1 MRTLGPRG
9 AVFLDRDGTIN
20 AKAPEGDYITEP
32 ERLTLLPGAAH
43 AIRRL
48 NDVGALVIVVTNQ
61 RGIALGR
68 MTEAD
73 LEDIHA
79 QLRSILDE
87 KAGARLDAIF
97 HCPHDVGACQC
108 RKPAPGLIYQA
119 RAWRP
124 EIDLA
129 RSIIIGDSRTDSA
142 AGRRAGLSTTL
153 LGRDAADLAAAVDG
167 FLSRPASPFRRSFPR
182 QRGLHRV
189 MP

>member
-1 MRTLGPRG
+1 VRTLGPRG

-32 ERLTLLPGAAH
+32 GRLTLLPGAAH

-48 NDVGALVIVVTNQ
+48 NDAGALVIVVTNQ

-68 MTEAD
+68 MTDAD
-73 LEDIHA
+73 LEDVHA
-79 QLRSILDE
+79 QLRSILE
-87 KAGARLDAIF
+87 EEAGARLDAIF
-97 HCPHDVGACQC
+97 HCPHDAGACLC

-129 RSIIIGDSRTDSA
+129 RSIIIGDSRTDWA
-142 AGRRAGLSTTL
+142 AGQRAGLSTIL
-153 LGRDAADLAAAVDG
+153 LGRDASDLAAAVDAL
-167 FLSRPASPFRRSFPR
+167 LSRPAPFRRRFPP
-182 QRGLHRV
+182 QRGLHLV